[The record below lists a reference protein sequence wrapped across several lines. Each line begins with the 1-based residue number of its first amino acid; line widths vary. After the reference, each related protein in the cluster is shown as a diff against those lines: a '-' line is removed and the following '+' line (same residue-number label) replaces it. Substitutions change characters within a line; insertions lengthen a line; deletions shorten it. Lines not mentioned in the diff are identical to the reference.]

1 MAEAKVIIKA
11 EDNITKAVNSA
22 KNSLSS
28 LEGAAVKMGS
38 VLKNALGFTAVVA
51 SVKQLGDA
59 LYGCF
64 SDFEEADR
72 KYRHLEIALGG
83 CEASSRAKD
92 TIADLSRQPLE
103 GKDSIKTMVSELA
116 ALGKSSDDIERISKA
131 AVYLSNV
138 TGCDL
143 DLICAILNRISGFAV
158 SDLKIRE
165 HVFPDGYR
173 FAVLIHKGVYPLF
186 RWYRRCYLN
195 PVQIIFSPQDIV

>member
-1 MAEAKVIIKA
+1 
-11 EDNITKAVNSA
+11 
-22 KNSLSS
+22 
-28 LEGAAVKMGS
+28 MGS
-38 VLKNALGFTAVVA
+38 VRKNARGFTAVGV

-72 KYRHLEIALGG
+72 KYRQLEIALGG
-83 CEASSRAKD
+83 GEAFLRAKD
-92 TIADLSRQPLE
+92 TIASLSRQTLE
-103 GKDSIKTMVSELA
+103 SKDSIETMVAVLA

-195 PVQIIFSPQDIV
+195 RVQIIFSPQDIV